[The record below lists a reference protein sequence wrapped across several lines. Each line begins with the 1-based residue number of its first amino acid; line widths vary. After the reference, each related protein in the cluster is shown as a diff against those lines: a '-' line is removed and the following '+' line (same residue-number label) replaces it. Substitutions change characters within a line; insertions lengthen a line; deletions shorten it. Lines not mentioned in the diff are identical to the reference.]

1 MLHDE
6 TLRPLKPSAQAES
19 DRILR
24 DLQQVMFAY
33 DVGILK
39 RGDRLEQALVKVTA
53 LARQFEE
60 IAAPHVHELVRLKET
75 EAMLLAAR
83 LILGASLYRT
93 ESRLSHF
100 REDFDRRDDANWLC
114 WVDVTDS
121 GHAPRF
127 EKTPIPLTY
136 CGLDA
141 VPKGKPSRL
150 RNQPAGVSEPS
161 ESGVAG
167 V

>member
-1 MLHDE
+1 MQS
-6 TLRPLKPSAQAES
+6 LKPDAKAES

-24 DLQQVMFAY
+24 DLQQIMFAY

-39 RGDRLEQALVKVTA
+39 EAGRLQQALDKVTV
-53 LARQFEE
+53 LAGQAAD

-83 LILGASLYRT
+83 LILGASLVRT

-100 REDFDRRDDANWLC
+100 REDHVARDDANWLC

-121 GHAPRF
+121 AGAPVF
-127 EKTPIPLTY
+127 NKTPIPMPY
-136 CGLDA
+136 CSADAMPSGGPARLRDAYA
-141 VPKGKPSRL
+141 VP
-150 RNQPAGVSEPS
+150 GV
-161 ESGVAG
+161 
-167 V
+167 